1 MGIEDR
7 LREALRRS
15 ARTAT
20 GADVLPEDLWQKI
33 QHRIAHR
40 KRGVVVQVETVA
52 VALAASVVTLLWL
65 VIAFTGARDQHLA
78 NPTVLSVG
86 ARPSQHCGVLTLRS
100 RCFGS
105 RAYLVLR
112 DYVPNSGSESAPS
125 CRADISRSL

>member
-7 LREALRRS
+7 LREDLRRS

-78 NPTVLSVG
+78 NPTVLSG
-86 ARPSQHCGVLTLRS
+86 ARPSQHWGVLTLHS
-100 RCFGS
+100 RCFGVS
-105 RAYLVLR
+105 RLPSAARLR
-112 DYVPNSGSESAPS
+112 PEQW
-125 CRADISRSL
+125 

>member
-7 LREALRRS
+7 LREDLRRT

-20 GADVLPEDLWQKI
+20 GADVLPRGPVAEDPAP
-33 QHRIAHR
+33 HRPPETR
-40 KRGVVVQVETVA
+40 RRRSGRDRG
-52 VALAASVVTLLWL
+52 ALAASVVTLLWL

-100 RCFGS
+100 RCFGVS
-105 RAYLVLR
+105 HYPSAARLR
-112 DYVPNSGSESAPS
+112 PEQW
-125 CRADISRSL
+125 

>member
-7 LREALRRS
+7 LREDLRRS

-65 VIAFTGARDQHLA
+65 VIAFPGARDQHLA
-78 NPTVLSVG
+78 NLTVLLPRGKAVPALWSADAALAV
-86 ARPSQHCGVLTLRS
+86 LRS
-100 RCFGS
+100 L
-105 RAYLVLR
+105 ALT
-112 DYVPNSGSESAPS
+112 
-125 CRADISRSL
+125 

>member
-1 MGIEDR
+1 MGIEDP
-7 LREALRRS
+7 LREDLRRS

-20 GADVLPEDLWQKI
+20 ADVLPKDPWQRI

-52 VALAASVVTLLWL
+52 VTLAASVLTLLWL

-86 ARPSQHCGVLTLRS
+86 ARPSQHCGVLTLARGAS
-100 RCFGS
+100 ES

>member
-1 MGIEDR
+1 MGIENR
-7 LREALRRS
+7 LREDLRRS

-40 KRGVVVQVETVA
+40 KRGVVVQLETVA

-86 ARPSQHCGVLTLRS
+86 ARPSQHCG
-100 RCFGS
+100 RCARGASES

-112 DYVPNSGSESAPS
+112 DDVSNSGSESAPG